1 MKKAITILCSIGSGL
16 IILSSFD
23 FSHSLLL
30 FLFAGV
36 IPGTNITISA
46 IDVMAACATAFTII
60 LIRLTIWPTLA
71 KSFFLQPPTTR
82 KKRGARTRRAS
93 V

>member
-1 MKKAITILCSIGSGL
+1 MKKAITILCTIGSGL

-30 FLFAGV
+30 FLFAGI
-36 IPGTNITISA
+36 IPGTNITLPA

-60 LIRLTIWPTLA
+60 LMRLTIWPTVA
-71 KSFFLQPPTTR
+71 KSFFLQPPAR
-82 KKRGARTRRAS
+82 KKRASRTRRAS